1 VQLGKL
7 DCSYSLV
14 IMGKHSGEVSPI
26 GSQGNHAKSVAW
38 DITQSN
44 ECPELTGGVG
54 IQGGCK

>member
-1 VQLGKL
+1 
-7 DCSYSLV
+7 
-14 IMGKHSGEVSPI
+14 MGKHSGEVSPI